1 MELFY
6 WLTIGIFVLAFAIAI
21 RVAVLTIK
29 FAVIV
34 LAAVIGG
41 LIALIAS

>member
-21 RVAVLTIK
+21 RIAFLTFK
-29 FAVIV
+29 FALIVI
-34 LAAVIGG
+34 AAVIGG
-41 LIALIAS
+41 LIALVAG